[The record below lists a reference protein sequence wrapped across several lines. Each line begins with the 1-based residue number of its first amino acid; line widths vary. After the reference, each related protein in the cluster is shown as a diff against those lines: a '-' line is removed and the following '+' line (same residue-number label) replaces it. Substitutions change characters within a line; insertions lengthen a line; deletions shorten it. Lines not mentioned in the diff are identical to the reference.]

1 MCEVILAL
9 DAGGT
14 SIKAGVLRGEE
25 MLAKR
30 TFPFAGEEREAMLA
44 VFRQALAW
52 GRAYAPACL
61 GMACPGPFDFARGVS
76 HMRHKWRGLKDVP
89 LPPVF
94 ARELPGVP
102 QRFLHDST
110 AFLLGEAW
118 QGAAQEMKNPAGV
131 MLGTGFGFAVMAD
144 RRVLVDANGTPAL
157 VLWNAPFRDRDGGG
171 LCEPPRPAG
180 TLTVP
185 RRPTCGRWRSG
196 RAGETR
202 GPGRY
207 SAAWGGPG
215 PGADP
220 LPARRDRRRGAG
232 GTNRPLGGAVPSLG
246 PRPGGGD
253 HGAAHRQ
260 RGPAGRRRVL
270 PGRGPRLYQ
279 GGVMHERLYQA
290 AGERLF
296 RHGKAHCG
304 LHPEKRAQAAP
315 GDHQHRGPGLR
326 YQQVHGGAAVQDR
339 RFQRVQGPL
348 QPVAGG
354 AGPER
359 SEEESGVGLR
369 RDSPRLHHGPDLPDY
384 PAGGDALRA
393 GYGGAYGPGPPWKRP

>member
-157 VLWNAPFRDRDGGG
+157 VLWTAPFRDGTVEDYVSRRALRDAYGPQAPDVRALAERARGGDARAREVFRRMG
-171 LCEPPRPAG
+171 EALGQVLTRYLPAG
-180 TLTVP
+180 TDGVV
-185 RRPTCGRWRSG
+185 
-196 RAGETR
+196 
-202 GPGRY
+202 
-207 SAAWGGPG
+207 
-215 PGADP
+215 
-220 LPARRDRRRGAG
+220 
-232 GTNRPLGGAVPSLG
+232 LGGQIARSAELFLPW
-246 PRPGGGD
+246 
-253 HGAAHRQ
+253 A
-260 RGPAGRRRVL
+260 RGPAAVTMARHIGS
-270 PGRGPRLYQ
+270 
-279 GGVMHERLYQA
+279 A
-290 AGERLF
+290 A
-296 RHGKAHCG
+296 
-304 LHPEKRAQAAP
+304 
-315 GDHQHRGPGLR
+315 LR
-326 YQQVHGGAAVQDR
+326 GAAVFCR
-339 RFQRVQGPL
+339 GE
-348 QPVAGG
+348 A
-354 AGPER
+354 
-359 SEEESGVGLR
+359 
-369 RDSPRLHHGPDLPDY
+369 
-384 PAGGDALRA
+384 RA
-393 GYGGAYGPGPPWKRP
+393 YIKEV

>member
-102 QRFLHDST
+102 VRFLHDST

-157 VLWNAPFRDRDGGG
+157 VLWNAPFRDGTVEDYVSRRALRDAYGPQAPDVRALAERARGGDARAREVFRRMG
-171 LCEPPRPAG
+171 EALGQVLTRYLPAG
-180 TLTVP
+180 TDGVV
-185 RRPTCGRWRSG
+185 
-196 RAGETR
+196 
-202 GPGRY
+202 
-207 SAAWGGPG
+207 
-215 PGADP
+215 
-220 LPARRDRRRGAG
+220 
-232 GTNRPLGGAVPSLG
+232 LGGQIARSAELFLPW
-246 PRPGGGD
+246 
-253 HGAAHRQ
+253 A
-260 RGPAGRRRVL
+260 RGPAAVTMARHIGS
-270 PGRGPRLYQ
+270 
-279 GGVMHERLYQA
+279 A
-290 AGERLF
+290 A
-296 RHGKAHCG
+296 
-304 LHPEKRAQAAP
+304 
-315 GDHQHRGPGLR
+315 LR
-326 YQQVHGGAAVQDR
+326 GAAVFCR
-339 RFQRVQGPL
+339 GE
-348 QPVAGG
+348 A
-354 AGPER
+354 
-359 SEEESGVGLR
+359 
-369 RDSPRLHHGPDLPDY
+369 
-384 PAGGDALRA
+384 RA
-393 GYGGAYGPGPPWKRP
+393 YIKEV